1 MTGGTTETF
10 EDSRGSMLTVSRNGK
25 PEGPVVMIMSAATR
39 FLATEEEEVE
49 AGADREIEAVGTR
62 SYPPV
67 TK

>member
-1 MTGGTTETF
+1 
-10 EDSRGSMLTVSRNGK
+10 
-25 PEGPVVMIMSAATR
+25 MIMSAATR